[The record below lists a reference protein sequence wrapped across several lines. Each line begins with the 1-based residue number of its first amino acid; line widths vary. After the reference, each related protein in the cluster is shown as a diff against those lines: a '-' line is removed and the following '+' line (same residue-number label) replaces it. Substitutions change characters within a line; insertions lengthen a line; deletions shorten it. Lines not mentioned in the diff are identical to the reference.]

1 MPRSIAVAGIIS
13 KNKKVSIDRVHI
25 IQAACRPIAYHQSV
39 SGLENTVE
47 GMHLTIMNA
56 QRSWLIS
63 ILIILGSMAGL
74 LLLRNLLLGL
84 MHRITRKTK
93 TQIDDLLVAGLRIPS
108 LFLVMVLSLYIGIRL
123 SDLSEFWL
131 AYAAKGVHLSIIFT
145 ITMGLAN
152 VSGGL
157 LAYFLEQVELPISAT
172 SLLLAVVKAV
182 IYIIGILIILNY
194 LGISIAPLITA
205 LGVGGLAM
213 ALALQDTLSNLFAGI
228 HIMAEQAI
236 RVGDFIRLET
246 GQEGFVED
254 ISWRTTRIRMLP
266 NNMVIVPNN
275 KLSQSVITNYNL
287 PEQNMVLQVPVNV
300 SYASDPDLVER
311 VLLEEA
317 RKAQAEVP
325 GLLADPA
332 PSVRFLPGF
341 GESSLAFSLLC
352 HIREIADQNP
362 VMDELNKRILKR
374 FRQEGIEFP
383 YPARTVYLR
392 DERTA

>member
-1 MPRSIAVAGIIS
+1 
-13 KNKKVSIDRVHI
+13 
-25 IQAACRPIAYHQSV
+25 
-39 SGLENTVE
+39 
-47 GMHLTIMNA
+47 MNG
-56 QRSWLIS
+56 QKSFFLS
-63 ILIILGSMAGL
+63 ILTILGSAAAL
-74 LLLRNLLLGL
+74 LLIRKFLFGMLQ
-84 MHRITRKTK
+84 RITRKTA
-93 TQIDDLLVAGLRIPS
+93 TRIDDLLVAGLRIPS
-108 LFLVMVLSLYIGIRL
+108 LFLIVVLSVYIGIRL
-123 SDLSEFWL
+123 TDLPESWF
-131 AYAAKGVHLSIIFT
+131 AYATNGMHLSIILA

-152 VSGGL
+152 VSDQL
-157 LAYFLEQVELPISAT
+157 LAYFLKQVELPISVT

-182 IYIIGILIILNY
+182 IYVIGALIMLNY

-213 ALALQDTLSNLFAGI
+213 ALALQDTLSNLFAGM

-236 RVGDFIRLET
+236 RVGDFVRLES
-246 GQEGFVED
+246 GQEGYVED

-275 KLSQSVITNYNL
+275 KLSQSVITNYYL
-287 PEQNMVLQVPVNV
+287 PEQKMILQVPVNV

-317 RKAQAEVP
+317 RKALTEVP

-352 HIREIADQNP
+352 PIREIGDQNP
-362 VMDELNKRILKR
+362 VMNELNKRILKR
-374 FRQEGIEFP
+374 FRQEGIAFP
-383 YPARTVYLR
+383 YPTRTVYLR

>member
-1 MPRSIAVAGIIS
+1 M
-13 KNKKVSIDRVHI
+13 
-25 IQAACRPIAYHQSV
+25 SV
-39 SGLENTVE
+39 E
-47 GMHLTIMNA
+47 
-56 QRSWLIS
+56 RSWVVSMLVV
-63 ILIILGSMAGL
+63 LGSMAGL
-74 LLLRNLLLGL
+74 FLVRKLLFGML
-84 MHRITRKTK
+84 HRITRKTE
-93 TQIDDLLVAGLRIPS
+93 TRFDDLLVAGLRIPS
-108 LFLVMVLSLYIGIRL
+108 LFLVVVLSMYIGIRMANL
-123 SDLSEFWL
+123 PEMWF
-131 AYAAKGVHLSIIFT
+131 AYATKGMHLSIIFA

-152 VSGGL
+152 VSGEL
-157 LAYFLEQVELPISAT
+157 LAYFLKQVELPISAT
-172 SLLLAVVKAV
+172 SLLLAVVKAMVYV
-182 IYIIGILIILNY
+182 IGVLIILNY

-236 RVGDFIRLET
+236 RVGDFVRLES
-246 GQEGFVED
+246 GQEGYVQD

-275 KLSQSVITNYNL
+275 KLSQSVITNYYL
-287 PEQNMVLQVPVNV
+287 PEQKMVLQVPVNV
-300 SYASDPDLVER
+300 SYASDPDHVER

-352 HIREIADQNP
+352 PIREIGDQNP

>member
-1 MPRSIAVAGIIS
+1 LHS
-13 KNKKVSIDRVHI
+13 
-25 IQAACRPIAYHQSV
+25 
-39 SGLENTVE
+39 
-47 GMHLTIMNA
+47 MNG
-56 QRSWLIS
+56 QKTFFLS
-63 ILIILGSMAGL
+63 ILTILGSAAGL
-74 LLLRNLLLGL
+74 LLVRSLLFGL
-84 MHRITRKTK
+84 LHRVTRRTE
-93 TQIDDLLVAGLRIPS
+93 TRIDDLLVAGLRIPS
-108 LFLVMVLSLYIGIRL
+108 LFLVIVLSTYIGIRL
-123 SDLSEFWL
+123 TDLPESWFV
-131 AYAAKGVHLSIIFT
+131 YATKGMHLSIIFT

-152 VSGGL
+152 VSGRL
-157 LAYFLEQVELPISAT
+157 LAYFLKQVDLPISVT

-182 IYIIGILIILNY
+182 IYVIGVLIILNY

-246 GQEGFVED
+246 GQEGYVED

-287 PEQNMVLQVPVNV
+287 PDRKMVLQVPVNV
-300 SYASDPDLVER
+300 SYASDPDRVER
-311 VLLEEA
+311 VLLDEA
-317 RKAQAEVP
+317 RMALAEVP
-325 GLLADPA
+325 GLLDDPA

-341 GESSLAFSLLC
+341 GESSLTFSLLC
-352 HIREIADQNP
+352 HIREIGDQNP
-362 VMDELNKRILKR
+362 IMDELNKRILKR

-383 YPARTVYLR
+383 YPTRTVYLR